1 MTTPYSFRGRA
12 EIHYAATSGTG
23 KTHRPTSATLPPG
36 HPLHRAANGAPA
48 CRTGRRLDE
57 KVDQR
62 IYDLRHEA
70 LASRVTTLETLREK
84 DAEKLVAT
92 RRWLIGAVIVPLIG
106 IMLPLIVLLIRG
118 AGP

>member
-1 MTTPYSFRGRA
+1 MHDEPTLGEVVRRFEDRFADIREDIQQLGRLA
-12 EIHYAATSGTG
+12 DG
-23 KTHRPTSATLPPG
+23 
-36 HPLHRAANGAPA
+36 
-48 CRTGRRLDE
+48 

-70 LASRVTTLETLREK
+70 LTQRVTTLETLREK

-106 IMLPLIVLLIRG
+106 VLLPVVIMLARG
-118 AGP
+118 TGS

>member
-1 MTTPYSFRGRA
+1 MPDD
-12 EIHYAATSGTG
+12 
-23 KTHRPTSATLPPG
+23 PTLGELARRFEDRLADVREDIQQ
-36 HPLHRAANGAPA
+36 L
-48 CRTGRRLDE
+48 GRRLDE

-62 IYDLRHEA
+62 VYDLRHEA

-106 IMLPLIVLLIRG
+106 ILLPVILLLTRG
-118 AGP
+118 AGS

>member
-1 MTTPYSFRGRA
+1 MHD
-12 EIHYAATSGTG
+12 E
-23 KTHRPTSATLPPG
+23 PTLG
-36 HPLHRAANGAPA
+36 EVVRRFEDRFVDLRDDIQQI
-48 CRTGRRLDE
+48 GRRLDE

-84 DAEKLVAT
+84 DTEKLVAT

-106 IMLPLIVLLIRG
+106 ILLPVIILLIQG
-118 AGP
+118 SP